1 MAWGIMM
8 TAVTLLG
15 MFGVAIFE
23 ATSGDE
29 RPSTKPS
36 LKRDVAEKELK
47 KVA

>member
-23 ATSGDE
+23 ATSADE
-29 RPSTKPS
+29 QPSTKPDR
-36 LKRDVAEKELK
+36 KRDVAEKELK